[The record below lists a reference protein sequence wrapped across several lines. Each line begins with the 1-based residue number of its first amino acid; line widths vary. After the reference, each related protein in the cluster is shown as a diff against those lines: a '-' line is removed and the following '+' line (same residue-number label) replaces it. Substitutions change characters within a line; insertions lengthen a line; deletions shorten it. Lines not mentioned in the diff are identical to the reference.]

1 MICLILAFIQTVCT
15 SESLP
20 SFVQT
25 LKYYA
30 EEYVSTVDAENLV
43 VIIGDLAET
52 TVKAI
57 KEEEKVMNKKLDSIQ
72 FRFTFFAVSVG
83 LLLVITW
90 IILCSYI
97 AKQRTMLQNSLHNSY
112 HMKKF

>member
-43 VIIGDLAET
+43 VKLTHWVQSEYAKRFLAVNGVTKNIFFVGDY
-52 TVKAI
+52 
-57 KEEEKVMNKKLDSIQ
+57 LDY
-72 FRFTFFAVSVG
+72 T
-83 LLLVITW
+83 LLLY
-90 IILCSYI
+90 SQ
-97 AKQRTMLQNSLHNSY
+97 AKDNAPEQSS
-112 HMKKF
+112 